1 MPQDERNE
9 FEIIAGAGNI
19 ILVAPHGCP
28 GDDVNTSILVRFLR
42 NKLNC
47 YAVINEVY
55 RRTNWIEINGM
66 KVKEPIDLY
75 CNNVDLNH
83 IPQIETAGLE
93 KKWLGTIEEFKQNIL
108 KKHGTCLA
116 FFIHGA
122 EDQKVHAVD
131 NQQADILLG
140 VGKAQTGS
148 GLVDRPT
155 ATEETV
161 HKLKTSL
168 QQESSI
174 KAVVA
179 RASKE
184 FPDIS
189 GNEYAGWDKR
199 NLNQLLPKRSNGFL
213 DPTVQSIQL
222 ELKFTGL
229 RDDANIE
236 STAYRLAQAIKQL
249 PGIVTVQAQGAGVNE
264 EVAAASNQDEIVV
277 NCEITRAAD
286 AIIEIVQNSI
296 ASGLIE
302 VGNML
307 LKQFYGNDFQAA
319 RDRKKSNGNPS
330 ILQIHSELKS
340 KGITSISQSWLYNA
354 IKVAADSNYIKSRQ
368 NFFDLQTYVNLS
380 ASHKVLLESVKD
392 DEEKRTLIIKAGK
405 DNCSFIA
412 LKNMIAELKSLT
424 GPEPG
429 KQKRASVLQ
438 VAANPSK
445 LFSSDYDSDLK
456 PTNLKSLRPSTRE
469 KLKGK
474 VASKIPVLNSTI
486 QALEIK
492 LKKQNEY
499 LDKYQN
505 LINDLDKMSYGENV
519 KKDLL

>member
-1 MPQDERNE
+1 MPQGEKSE

-19 ILVAPHGCP
+19 ILVAPHGCV

-93 KKWLGTIEEFKQNIL
+93 KKWLGTIEEFKNNIL
-108 KKHGTCLA
+108 KKHNTCLV

-122 EDQKVHAVD
+122 KDKQVHTVD

-161 HKLKTSL
+161 DKLKASL
-168 QQESSI
+168 QQESSM
-174 KAVVA
+174 KAVIA

-184 FPDIS
+184 LPDIS
-189 GNEYAGWDKR
+189 GNKYAGWDKR

-229 RDDANIE
+229 RDDENIE
-236 STAYRLAQAIKQL
+236 STACRLAQAIKQL
-249 PGIVTVQAQGAGVNE
+249 PGIVTVQAQGAGVGKE
-264 EVAAASNQDEIVV
+264 LAAISNQDEIVV
-277 NCEITRAAD
+277 NHEITRAAD
-286 AIIEIVQNSI
+286 AIIEIVQNSL

-307 LKQFYGNDFQAA
+307 LKQFFGNDFQAA

-330 ILQIHSELKS
+330 ILQIHSELK
-340 KGITSISQSWLYNA
+340 YNA

-368 NFFDLQTYVNLS
+368 DFFDLQTYVNLS
-380 ASHKVLLESVKD
+380 ASHKVLLESVRD
-392 DEEKRTLIIKAGK
+392 DEKKRTLIIEAGK

-412 LKNMIAELKSLT
+412 LKNKLTELKALT

-445 LFSSDYDSDLK
+445 LFSSDYDSALK
-456 PTNLKSLRPSTRE
+456 PTNLKTLRPSTRE

-474 VASKIPVLNSTI
+474 VASKIQALDSTI
-486 QALEIK
+486 QTLEDK
-492 LKKQNEY
+492 LKKQKEY
-499 LDKYQN
+499 LNKYQR
-505 LINDLDKMSYGENV
+505 LIKDLDKMS
-519 KKDLL
+519 

>member
-1 MPQDERNE
+1 MPQGEKCE
-9 FEIIAGAGNI
+9 FEIIEGTGNI
-19 ILVAPHGCP
+19 ILVAPHGCL

-93 KKWLGTIEEFKQNIL
+93 KKWLGTIKEYKKNIL
-108 KKHGTCLA
+108 KKHGTCLV

-122 EDQKVHAVD
+122 KDKQVHTVD

-161 HKLKTSL
+161 DKLKASL

-179 RASKE
+179 RASTE

-189 GNEYAGWDKR
+189 GNKYAGWDKR
-199 NLNQLLPKRSNGFL
+199 NLNQLLPKRSNGIL

-229 RDDANIE
+229 RDDENIE
-236 STAYRLAQAIKQL
+236 STACRLAQAIKQL
-249 PGIVTVQAQGAGVNE
+249 PGIVTVQAQGAGVGKE
-264 EVAAASNQDEIVV
+264 LASIFNQDEIVV
-277 NCEITRAAD
+277 NREITRAAD
-286 AIIEIVQNSI
+286 AIIEIVQNSL

-307 LKQFYGNDFQAA
+307 LKQFYGNDYQAA

-354 IKVAADSNYIKSRQ
+354 IKVAADSNYIKGRQ
-368 NFFDLQTYVNLS
+368 DFFDLQTYVNLS
-380 ASHKVLLESVKD
+380 ASHKVLLESVRD
-392 DEEKRTLIIKAGK
+392 DERKRTLIIEAGK
-405 DNCSFIA
+405 DNCSFIE
-412 LKNMIAELKSLT
+412 LKNKITELKALN

-445 LFSSDYDSDLK
+445 LFSSEYDSALK
-456 PTNLKSLRPSTRE
+456 PTNLKTLRPSTRE
-469 KLKGK
+469 KLKSK
-474 VASKIPVLNSTI
+474 VASKIQSLDSTI
-486 QALEIK
+486 QALEDK
-492 LKKQNEY
+492 LKKQKEY
-499 LDKYQN
+499 LDKYLVLTNN
-505 LINDLDKMSYGENV
+505 LGKRG
-519 KKDLL
+519 

>member
-1 MPQDERNE
+1 MLHQKNRQGGVMPQGEKSE

-19 ILVAPHGCP
+19 ILVAPHGCV

-93 KKWLGTIEEFKQNIL
+93 KKWLGTIEEFKNNIL
-108 KKHGTCLA
+108 KKHNTCLV

-122 EDQKVHAVD
+122 KDKQVHTVD

-161 HKLKTSL
+161 DKLKASL
-168 QQESSI
+168 QQESSM
-174 KAVVA
+174 KAVIA

-184 FPDIS
+184 LPDIS
-189 GNEYAGWDKR
+189 GNKYAGWDKR

-229 RDDANIE
+229 RDDENIE
-236 STAYRLAQAIKQL
+236 STACRLAQAIKQL
-249 PGIVTVQAQGAGVNE
+249 PGIVTVQAQGAGVGKE
-264 EVAAASNQDEIVV
+264 LAAISNQDEIVV
-277 NCEITRAAD
+277 NHEITRAAD
-286 AIIEIVQNSI
+286 AIIEIVQNSL

-307 LKQFYGNDFQAA
+307 LKQFFGNDFQAA

-330 ILQIHSELKS
+330 ILQIHSELK
-340 KGITSISQSWLYNA
+340 YNA

-368 NFFDLQTYVNLS
+368 DFFDLQTYVNLS
-380 ASHKVLLESVKD
+380 ASHKVLLESVRD
-392 DEEKRTLIIKAGK
+392 DEKKRTLIIEAGK

-412 LKNMIAELKSLT
+412 LKNKLTELKALT

-445 LFSSDYDSDLK
+445 LFSSDYDSALK
-456 PTNLKSLRPSTRE
+456 PTNLKTLRPSTRE

-474 VASKIPVLNSTI
+474 VASKIQALDSTI
-486 QALEIK
+486 QTLEDK
-492 LKKQNEY
+492 LKKQKEY
-499 LDKYQN
+499 LNKYQR
-505 LINDLDKMSYGENV
+505 LIKDLDKMS
-519 KKDLL
+519 

>member
-1 MPQDERNE
+1 MPQGEKCE
-9 FEIIAGAGNI
+9 FEIIEGTGNI
-19 ILVAPHGCP
+19 ILVAPHGCL

-93 KKWLGTIEEFKQNIL
+93 KKWLGTIKEYKKNIL
-108 KKHGTCLA
+108 KKHGTCLV

-122 EDQKVHAVD
+122 KDKQVHTVD

-161 HKLKTSL
+161 DKLKASL

-179 RASKE
+179 RASTE

-189 GNEYAGWDKR
+189 GNKYAGWDKR
-199 NLNQLLPKRSNGFL
+199 NLNQLLPKRSNGIL

-229 RDDANIE
+229 RDDENIE
-236 STAYRLAQAIKQL
+236 STACRLAQAIKQL
-249 PGIVTVQAQGAGVNE
+249 PGIVTVQAQGAGVGKE
-264 EVAAASNQDEIVV
+264 LAAISNQDEIVV
-277 NCEITRAAD
+277 NREITRAAD
-286 AIIEIVQNSI
+286 AIIEIVQNSL

-307 LKQFYGNDFQAA
+307 LKQFYGNDYQAA

-354 IKVAADSNYIKSRQ
+354 IKVAADSNYIKGRQ
-368 NFFDLQTYVNLS
+368 DFFDLQTYVNLS
-380 ASHKVLLESVKD
+380 ASHKVLLESVRD
-392 DEEKRTLIIKAGK
+392 DERKRTLIIEAGK
-405 DNCSFIA
+405 DNCSFIE
-412 LKNMIAELKSLT
+412 LKNKITELKALN

-429 KQKRASVLQ
+429 KQKRSSVLQ

-445 LFSSDYDSDLK
+445 LFSSEYDSALK
-456 PTNLKSLRPSTRE
+456 PTNLKTLRPSTRE
-469 KLKGK
+469 KLKSK
-474 VASKIPVLNSTI
+474 VASKIQSLDSTI
-486 QALEIK
+486 QALEDK
-492 LKKQNEY
+492 LKKQKEY
-499 LDKYQN
+499 LDKYLVLTNN
-505 LINDLDKMSYGENV
+505 LGKRG
-519 KKDLL
+519 